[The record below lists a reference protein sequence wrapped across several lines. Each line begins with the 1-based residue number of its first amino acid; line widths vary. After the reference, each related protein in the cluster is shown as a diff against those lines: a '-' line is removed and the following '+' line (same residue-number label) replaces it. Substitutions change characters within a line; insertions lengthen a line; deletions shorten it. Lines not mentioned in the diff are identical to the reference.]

1 VLDNADRPGT
11 QLRTARCDDFRKP
24 EFQKKGADT
33 LRALGVDAVV
43 VIGGDGSFRGARDL
57 SLQGIPCIGIPAT
70 IDNDI
75 SSTEYTIG
83 FDTAMNTACEMT
95 DKLRDTVQSHCR
107 CSIVEVM
114 GRHAGYLAYEVG
126 TAVGATAIL
135 VPEMKYDLKAD
146 VIDRILAAKE
156 KGKKHFIVVVAENL
170 CDVEAMSKEIEA
182 ATGVGTRPTILGH
195 VQRGGNPTVRDR
207 VMATKMGFYAVE
219 LLKEGIGNRVI
230 AYKQGE
236 IVNYDIYEALNMKK
250 VLNADDLHIAHRVSR

>member
-1 VLDNADRPGT
+1 YM
-11 QLRTARCDDFRKP
+11 
-24 EFQKKGADT
+24 GAKFISE
-33 LRALGVDAVV
+33 LG
-43 VIGGDGSFRGARDL
+43 F
-57 SLQGIPCIGIPAT
+57 PCIGLPGT

-75 SSTEYTIG
+75 AGTDATIG

-135 VPEMKYDLKAD
+135 VPEVKYDLKTD
-146 VIDRILAAKE
+146 VIDRILAAKAT
-156 KGKKHFIVVVAENL
+156 GKKHFIIVVAENL
-170 CDVEAMSKEIEA
+170 CDVDAMAKEIEA
-182 ATGVGTRPTILGH
+182 VTGVGTRPTVLGH

-250 VLNADDLHIAHRVSR
+250 NLNADDLHIAHRVSR